1 MENNN
6 EMKINKLPAKTWYWL
21 RMNDTALNWNPDMTG
36 CSVKIDGGK
45 EADKQASD
53 FDGIETGAGRDAD
66 VLFAQ
71 QTAGNVL
78 VADETNKGQ
87 TVHVLINGTGANGS
101 SGYVNVQADAGSDM
115 TVIETF
121 GENAEGGSLAFR
133 TRFNIEKDAHIRLV
147 QIFMQDENSTIL
159 NDVGSECA

>member
-1 MENNN
+1 MENIN

-21 RMNDTALNWNPDMTG
+21 RMNDTALNWNPDMAG

-71 QTAGNVL
+71 QAAGSVL

-101 SGYVNVQADAGSDM
+101 SGYVYVQADAGSDM

-133 TRFNIEKDAHIRLV
+133 TRFNMEGCTYT
-147 QIFMQDENSTIL
+147 S
-159 NDVGSECA
+159 CADIYAG

>member
-6 EMKINKLPAKTWYWL
+6 EMKINRLPAKTWYWL
-21 RMNDTALNWNPDMTG
+21 RMNDTALNWNPDMAG

-45 EADKQASD
+45 KTDKQASY

-71 QTAGNVL
+71 QAAGSVL

-101 SGYVNVQADAGSDM
+101 SGYVCLLYTSPSPRDCS
-115 TVIETF
+115 
-121 GENAEGGSLAFR
+121 
-133 TRFNIEKDAHIRLV
+133 
-147 QIFMQDENSTIL
+147 
-159 NDVGSECA
+159 

>member
-21 RMNDTALNWNPDMTG
+21 RMNDTALNWNPDMAG

-71 QTAGNVL
+71 QAAGSVL

-87 TVHVLINGTGANGS
+87 TVHVLINL
-101 SGYVNVQADAGSDM
+101 
-115 TVIETF
+115 
-121 GENAEGGSLAFR
+121 SL
-133 TRFNIEKDAHIRLV
+133 IHI
-147 QIFMQDENSTIL
+147 
-159 NDVGSECA
+159 